1 MADLLI
7 SFDIDGT
14 LETGDPPGPI
24 TFEMVRRARERGCV
38 IGSCSDRP
46 RSSQRGIWSA
56 AEIEVDFVSLKHRL
70 DDVREQ
76 FEADRYLHIG
86 DRELDRQHAQQAG
99 FEFLWEH
106 EADSEP
112 WLDWLDGAGG

>member
-1 MADLLI
+1 MAGLLI

-70 DDVREQ
+70 DGRAGAVR
-76 FEADRYLHIG
+76 
-86 DRELDRQHAQQAG
+86 
-99 FEFLWEH
+99 
-106 EADSEP
+106 
-112 WLDWLDGAGG
+112 GGPLPAHR